1 MEVKKRTAS
10 TVSSDEPE
18 TKKHARTVSPEPEDS
33 RLTKSRLREF
43 KKEAI
48 YRALQSCKIEK
59 QLVAKQASEAESK
72 LASLEKI
79 FALQESWW
87 NNLSDQIDIL
97 ISNSTVKFSPL
108 VSAFNFLLEIQN
120 EDEEAASTL
129 EKSYN
134 KKSSELK
141 DKISRAFKLTNES
154 LGSGS
159 DATFQQRLSETVRDL
174 HSLKADKDAFQSKNA
189 RLQSKLDQLTE
200 KYLATERK
208 IERLKSSSV
217 QTLFGNSLK
226 EASERE
232 ESAKQE
238 SVEPMNENN
247 DNSVTENIELD
258 SATKE
263 ELGQLRLLLEQ
274 SEAVVAK
281 QKIHISEQESRIQK
295 LNENILFL
303 SNRLAH
309 LSDAEVI
316 HSVPYRSLRRR
327 NDELLAQIDKLEAY
341 NQRYHREKTA
351 LIHER
356 TDFQQKL
363 RSETDAK
370 VNELQ
375 SKLNKC
381 ETDLARIRSARD
393 ELISS
398 LNLKRATEN
407 ERNKGM
413 DHLKELVDIGN
424 ARIKTL
430 EAEINRLKDD
440 SSDSQTN
447 TDPSNIDNAT
457 IEELKTLVQKLQR
470 QNNSLVSELPG
481 LEAAFNKA
489 HKQANFKITDLLER
503 EAKSTKLVAEKAKA
517 DEKYFSAM
525 RAKDA
530 LNYEFQKVK
539 AQLAKSAEWIQQL
552 REAEKKHTLKIS
564 SLEAKIEDYNVKQA
578 SAEKERSAL
587 LHKLSDAERRLDS
600 SRSLTEKLN
609 SDIRNRD
616 RSIRQEIENRRSIE
630 LENEKLKKQVE
641 IKNLTTSNGSKSS
654 LDLESQLEELRS
666 IAICAV
672 CTKNWKDTAIKVCG
686 HVMCNDCATSRLT
699 SRLRKCPLCNKQ
711 FSQSDLLPI
720 HL

>member
-10 TVSSDEPE
+10 IVSSDEPE
-18 TKKHARTVSPEPEDS
+18 AKKHARTFSPEPEDG

-43 KKEAI
+43 KKDAI
-48 YRALQSCKIEK
+48 YRALQSYKVEK

-72 LASLEKI
+72 LTSLEKV

-87 NNLSDQIDIL
+87 NNFSDQLDIL
-97 ISNSTVKFSPL
+97 LSSSTIESNPL
-108 VSAFNFLLEIQN
+108 VSASNFLLEIHN

-141 DKISRAFKLTNES
+141 DKISKAFKLSNES

-174 HSLKADKDAFQSKNA
+174 HSLKADKDAFQSKNT
-189 RLQSKLDQLTE
+189 RLQHKLDQLTE
-200 KYLATERK
+200 KYLASERK
-208 IERLKSSSV
+208 IERLKSSSI
-217 QTLFGNSLK
+217 QTLFGNSVK
-226 EASERE
+226 ETSEKE
-232 ESAKQE
+232 EFAKQE

-247 DNSVTENIELD
+247 ENVVSKNSELD
-258 SATKE
+258 VATKE
-263 ELGQLRLLLEQ
+263 ELGQLRLLLDQ
-274 SEAVVAK
+274 SEAIVAK
-281 QKIHISEQESRIQK
+281 QKIHISEQESRIHK
-295 LNENILFL
+295 LNENILSL
-303 SNRLAH
+303 SNRLTN

-327 NDELLAQIDKLEAY
+327 NEDLLAQIDKLESY
-341 NQRYHREKTA
+341 NQRYHRDKTA
-351 LIHER
+351 LINER

-363 RSETDAK
+363 RSETDTK

-381 ETDLARIRSARD
+381 ESDLARIRSARD

-398 LNLKRATEN
+398 LNVKRATES

-413 DHLKELVDIGN
+413 DHLKELVEIGN

-440 SSDSQTN
+440 SSSSKTE
-447 TDPSNIDNAT
+447 TDPSEIDNAN

-489 HKQANFKITDLLER
+489 HKQANLKITDLLER

-530 LNYEFQKVK
+530 LNYEFQKAK
-539 AQLAKSAEWIQQL
+539 TQLTKSTEWIQQL

-616 RSIRQEIENRRSIE
+616 RSIRQEIENKRSIE

-666 IAICAV
+666 IAICSV

-711 FSQSDLLPI
+711 FSQSDLLAV

>member
-1 MEVKKRTAS
+1 MS
-10 TVSSDEPE
+10 
-18 TKKHARTVSPEPEDS
+18 
-33 RLTKSRLREF
+33 LRQKNTRE
-43 KKEAI
+43 
-48 YRALQSCKIEK
+48 Q
-59 QLVAKQASEAESK
+59 
-72 LASLEKI
+72 
-79 FALQESWW
+79 
-87 NNLSDQIDIL
+87 
-97 ISNSTVKFSPL
+97 
-108 VSAFNFLLEIQN
+108 FLLNLRI
-120 EDEEAASTL
+120 
-129 EKSYN
+129 
-134 KKSSELK
+134 
-141 DKISRAFKLTNES
+141 
-154 LGSGS
+154 
-159 DATFQQRLSETVRDL
+159 
-174 HSLKADKDAFQSKNA
+174 
-189 RLQSKLDQLTE
+189 LTE